1 MTRTAVWINWTILS
15 QTEKLQLCSIR
26 SQLANQILYCDKVG
40 ESIFP
45 WSKESIAGHSSS
57 RLTVVGQSEGPRGA
71 TNKRQV
77 VVGNCFAIAG
87 PPQPFLL
94 RSTRDY
100 LLCRYLLALTDCEA
114 MMYERP
120 VRVVIFNEAEQAAR

>member
-1 MTRTAVWINWTILS
+1 MINWTILS

-26 SQLANQILYCDKVG
+26 SQLENQILYCDKVG

-45 WSKESIAGHSSS
+45 WSQESIAERHSTSRHS
-57 RLTVVGQSEGPRGA
+57 RLTIVRQSEGPRGA